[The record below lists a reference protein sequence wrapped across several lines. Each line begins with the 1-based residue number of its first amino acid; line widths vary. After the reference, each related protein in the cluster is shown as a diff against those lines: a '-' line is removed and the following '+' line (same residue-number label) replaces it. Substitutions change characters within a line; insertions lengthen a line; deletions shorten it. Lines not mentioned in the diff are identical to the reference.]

1 MKVLLSWLNEFAPI
15 DGDPTVIGD
24 QLSDLGMAVESIEYL
39 GQGLD
44 GIVVARVL
52 SLRPHPQADRIQLV
66 DVDLGDGEALQVCC
80 GAFNMAVG
88 DLIPLATL
96 GTTMPGGMKIERRKL
111 RGEWSNGML
120 CSSRELGLGD
130 DHEGILVLNTEV
142 GLGED
147 LRTALGIESDVLY
160 DLEINPNRP
169 DAMSVAGI
177 ARDLAARLS
186 VPFTQKDPMPA
197 VGATSMAGRASV
209 EILAPELCGRLFARV
224 FDDVTMS
231 ASPQWLVNRLRSM
244 GMRSVNRVVD
254 VSNYVML
261 ELGQPNHT
269 YDLDRL
275 VSHHLG
281 VRWAREGERIMTLD
295 GVERVLSSADG
306 VLADGNDAAVG
317 IAGVMGGASTEIT
330 DQTTSVLL
338 EMAWWDPMT
347 IARSSK
353 RLNLRSEASARF
365 ERGTD
370 PEILELATL
379 RFAELLADSAALA
392 EGSINVEGNRPAASV
407 VRVRTGRVNHIVGI
421 ELSPDAIVSLLEP
434 IGFGV
439 EPIAN
444 SSDFDV
450 TVPSFRPDTETEI
463 DVVEEV
469 ARHFGYA
476 NIPRTIPPSV
486 RAGSL
491 SAHQLD
497 RRVTRQVM
505 VGLGLNEAMP
515 LPFLAPGDLIAAGL
529 DGDAITLSNPLAA
542 EESVLRTSM
551 IPGLLKSLSYNASH
565 RLDGVGLFEIGK
577 VFRVPAAGEQQPDE
591 RELLTVLAAGR
602 GAPDAVEWWHVL
614 ADALGFVDAG
624 IDQRPIAG
632 MHPGR
637 SGVLRVGNDMIGSVG
652 EIDPRVLSKFALSES
667 VAVVEVDL
675 EHLLS
680 LPHGLQAYVSVS
692 RYPSSDID
700 LAFVVNDDIHASAVR
715 ETIRRSAGELL
726 VSLSLFDVF
735 RSDALPSG
743 TRSLAFALRLQAP
756 DRTLTE
762 QDVATVH
769 AAVIAS
775 VESTHDAS
783 LRA

>member
-147 LRTALGIESDVLY
+147 LRTALGIQSDVLY

-700 LAFVVNDDIHASAVR
+700 LAFVVNDDIPASAVR

>member
-147 LRTALGIESDVLY
+147 LRTALGIQSDVLY

-379 RFAELLADSAALA
+379 RFAELLADSATLA

-700 LAFVVNDDIHASAVR
+700 LAFVVNDDIPASAVR

>member
-147 LRTALGIESDVLY
+147 LRTALGIQSDVLY

-379 RFAELLADSAALA
+379 RFAELLADSATLA

-700 LAFVVNDDIHASAVR
+700 LAFVVNDDIPASAVR

-735 RSDALPSG
+735 RSDAIPSG

>member
-120 CSSRELGLGD
+120 CSSRELGFGD

-147 LRTALGIESDVLY
+147 LRTALGIQSDVLY

-379 RFAELLADSAALA
+379 RFAELLADSATLA

-700 LAFVVNDDIHASAVR
+700 LAFVVNDDIPASAVR